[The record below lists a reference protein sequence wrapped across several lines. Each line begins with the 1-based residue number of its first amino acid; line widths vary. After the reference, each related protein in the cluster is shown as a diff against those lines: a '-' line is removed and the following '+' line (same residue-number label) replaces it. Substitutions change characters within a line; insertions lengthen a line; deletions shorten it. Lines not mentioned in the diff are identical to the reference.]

1 MGKRL
6 LADDLYQYLLR
17 LQEILRLRGATKL
30 AETVQFA
37 SRFASG
43 STTELYTEA
52 ETALKTVLDEQQG
65 ILTEQEVV
73 DLREKLAGIDAE
85 FKLIGGA

>member
-1 MGKRL
+1 MEKRL
-6 LADDLYQYLLR
+6 LADELYGYLLR
-17 LQEILRLRGATKL
+17 LQEILRQRGAFAL
-30 AETVQFA
+30 AEKVQFA

-52 ETALKTVLDEQQG
+52 ENALKGVLAEHG
-65 ILTEQEVV
+65 HVLREQELCE
-73 DLREKLAGIDAE
+73 LREILKGIDAE